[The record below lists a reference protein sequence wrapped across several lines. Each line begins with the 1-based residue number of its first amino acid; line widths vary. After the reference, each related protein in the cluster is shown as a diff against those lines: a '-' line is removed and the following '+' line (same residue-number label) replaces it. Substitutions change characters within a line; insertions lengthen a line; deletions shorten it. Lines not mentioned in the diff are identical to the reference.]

1 MLAINTKRKELRM
14 DYKNKTAVVTGASSG
29 LGVEYA
35 RELAKRG
42 SDLVL
47 VARRKEALH
56 ELAAQL
62 KKDHGVK
69 VETVA
74 LDLSTPTS
82 AKRLIAELKNLKL
95 EPQIL
100 INNAGF
106 GTSGRFATERAET
119 VQDEIQLNVG
129 TLVELT
135 HAALPAMIAAKSGA
149 IVNIASTA
157 AYQPVPGM
165 AVYAATKAFVLSFT
179 SAVWGE
185 TKNTGVRVLA
195 VSPGATATSF
205 FDVAGAKPSTA
216 LAPISDVIDA
226 TFKALDAG
234 KPRPS
239 IIVGGRNTFMAT
251 LSKFM
256 PTKLV
261 IGVAAGMFLKD

>member
-1 MLAINTKRKELRM
+1 M

-42 SDLVL
+42 SNLVL
-47 VARRKEALH
+47 VARRKEALDDLAT
-56 ELAAQL
+56 ELKQAH
-62 KKDHGVK
+62 KVK

-82 AKRLIAELKNLKL
+82 AKKLMSELEKLKL

-106 GTSGRFATERAET
+106 GTSGRFAKDNADKVR
-119 VQDEIQLNVG
+119 DEIQLNVG

-185 TKNTGVRVLA
+185 IKDTGVRVLA

-226 TFKALDAG
+226 TFKALDAT
-234 KPRPS
+234 KSSPS
-239 IIVGGRNTFMAT
+239 VIVGKRNSMLAT
-251 LSKFM
+251 ASKLM
-256 PTKLV
+256 PAKLV
-261 IGVAAGMFLKD
+261 IGIAAGMFLKD

>member
-1 MLAINTKRKELRM
+1 M

-35 RELAKRG
+35 KELAARG
-42 SDLVL
+42 ANLVL
-47 VARRKEALH
+47 VARRKEALD
-56 ELAAQL
+56 ELAA
-62 KKDHGVK
+62 KITKTSGVK
-69 VETVA
+69 VQTIA

-82 AKRLIAELKNLKL
+82 AKKLMAELKKLKI

-106 GTSGRFATERAET
+106 GTSGRFTKDNAAK

-129 TLVELT
+129 TLVDLT
-135 HAALPAMIAAKSGA
+135 HAVLPAMIAAKAGA

-185 TKNTGVRVLA
+185 TKDTGVRVLA
-195 VSPGATATSF
+195 VSPGATATEF
-205 FDVAGAKPSTA
+205 FNVAGATPSGA
-216 LAPISDVIDA
+216 LAPISAVIKT
-226 TFKALDAG
+226 TFDALDA
-234 KPRPS
+234 KKSVPS
-239 IIVGGRNTFMAT
+239 VIVGGRNSFMAT
-251 LSKFM
+251 VSKM
-256 PTKLV
+256 LPAKLV
-261 IGVAAGMFLKD
+261 IGVAASMFLEK

>member
-1 MLAINTKRKELRM
+1 M

-42 SDLVL
+42 ANLVL
-47 VARRKEALH
+47 VARRKEALD
-56 ELAAQL
+56 ELATAL
-62 KKDHGVK
+62 KKDHGVE
-69 VETVA
+69 VQTIA

-82 AKRLIAELKNLKL
+82 AKKLMAELKKLKL
-95 EPQIL
+95 ETEIL

-106 GTSGRFATERAET
+106 GTSGRFTKDNADK

-135 HAALPAMIAAKSGA
+135 HAVLPAMIAAKAGA

-205 FDVAGAKPSTA
+205 FDVAGAKPSTV
-216 LAPISDVIDA
+216 LAPISEVIIA
-226 TFKALDAG
+226 TFKALDAA
-234 KPRPS
+234 KSSPS
-239 IIVGGRNTFMAT
+239 VIVGGRNTVMAK

>member
-1 MLAINTKRKELRM
+1 M

-42 SDLVL
+42 SNLVL
-47 VARRKEALH
+47 VARRKEALDALAT
-56 ELAAQL
+56 ELKQAH
-62 KKDHGVK
+62 KIK
-69 VETVA
+69 VETLA

-82 AKRLIAELKNLKL
+82 AKKLMSELKKLKL

-106 GTSGRFATERAET
+106 GTSGRFTKDNADK

-129 TLVELT
+129 TLVGLT

-226 TFKALDAG
+226 TFKALDAT
-234 KPRPS
+234 KSSPS
-239 IIVGGRNTFMAT
+239 VIVGKRNSMLAT
-251 LSKFM
+251 VSKFM
-256 PTKLV
+256 PAKLV

>member
-1 MLAINTKRKELRM
+1 M
-14 DYKNKTAVVTGASSG
+14 DYKDKNAVVTGASSG

-35 RELAKRG
+35 RELAMRG
-42 SDLVL
+42 SNLVL
-47 VARRKEALH
+47 VARRKEALD
-56 ELAAQL
+56 ELGAQL
-62 KKDHGVK
+62 QRDHGVE
-69 VETVA
+69 VRTVA
-74 LDLSTPTS
+74 LDLSTPAS
-82 AKRLIAELKNLKL
+82 AKKLMAELKKMKL
-95 EPQIL
+95 ETHIL

-106 GTSGRFATERAET
+106 GTSGRFTKNNADQ
-119 VQDEIQLNVG
+119 VQDEIRLNVG

-135 HAALPAMIAAKSGA
+135 HAVLPSMIAAKAGA

-205 FDVAGAKPSTA
+205 FDVAGAKPSTT
-216 LAPISDVIDA
+216 LAPISHVIDA
-226 TFKALDAG
+226 TFKALDSA
-234 KPRPS
+234 KSSPS
-239 IIVGGRNTFMAT
+239 VIVGGRNRA
-251 LSKFM
+251 LAAVSKFM